1 MSKDITRILAG
12 WDFVQDELSV
22 RIVSGDDGRDKI
34 QLRTDLGLMQM
45 EFDGRPD
52 GERPGGFPT
61 WLEFQEARQQEHA
74 ARGERFELTSEDLG
88 NLLREGVQFYHRYLS
103 FWHLSRYDL
112 CARDTQRNLRLFAF
126 VCAHARDERDK
137 LQFDQWRPYVTM
149 MHARAIAMP
158 FIESRRW
165 TQALQTIDEGVAGI
179 KRFLKEYRQSQ
190 RAKECQ
196 ELQFLL
202 NWREEVEKLRSGETA
217 GVQETLDRLQ
227 AELGKA
233 IEREDFEEAARLRDE
248 IRRKENDE

>member
-1 MSKDITRILAG
+1 VSKDITRILAG
-12 WDFVQDELSV
+12 WDFVPDELSV
-22 RIVSGDDGRDKI
+22 RIVTGDDGRDKI

-61 WLEFQEARQQEHA
+61 WLEFHEARLRDQA
-74 ARGERFELTSEDLG
+74 ARGERFELTAEDLA

-126 VCAHARDERDK
+126 VCTHARDERDK

-158 FIESRRW
+158 LIESRRW
-165 TQALQTIDEGVAGI
+165 TQAMQAIDDGVAGI
-179 KRFLKEYRQSQ
+179 KQFLKEYRQSQ

-202 NWREEVEKLRSGETA
+202 NWREEVQKLRSGETA
-217 GVQETLDRLQ
+217 GLQETLDRLQ
-227 AELGKA
+227 IELSEA
-233 IEREDFEEAARLRDE
+233 IQREDFEEAARLRDE
-248 IRRKENDE
+248 IRRKEK